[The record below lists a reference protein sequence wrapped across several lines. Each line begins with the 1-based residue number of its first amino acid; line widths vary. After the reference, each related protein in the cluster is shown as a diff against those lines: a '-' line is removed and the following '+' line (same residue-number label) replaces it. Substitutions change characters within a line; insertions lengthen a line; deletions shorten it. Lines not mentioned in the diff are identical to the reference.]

1 MANDAPN
8 TLGGPKR
15 QLTLF
20 DSTCIIL
27 GVIIGSSIFEMSP
40 LIATCSGDPWTL
52 AGMWLLGGLIALAGG
67 LCYAELGSAYP
78 KSGGEYVYLSEAYGR
93 PLGISFAWIE
103 YWIIRPGN
111 IGAMA
116 YVFARYADQLI
127 PLPFCKIDGA
137 EGEIDYTFTVY
148 AAATIIALTTINL
161 LGVRTGK
168 WTQNLL
174 TVVKVFGLL
183 AIVFAG
189 LLALRQGVAHAPA
202 PEKPL
207 SPNLS
212 LALIFVMFAYG
223 GWNEMYYV
231 ASEVR
236 DPHRNFLRAMV
247 LGITAITG
255 IYLLVNASFIWTLG
269 FHGLAQSDAVAT
281 EVVSRVTSD
290 AGGKA
295 ISLLICLSAL
305 GAINGMVFTG
315 ARINHAV
322 GADHRAFAWLGR
334 WNTRYDA
341 PARSL
346 VIQAVVG
353 LLLVVIFGPN
363 KDAFE
368 RLVIFTAP
376 FFYVFVLMTGLSLVS
391 LRFSRPQLARPY
403 RVHFFPLPP
412 LIFVAGCGFMLYQ
425 SLSYMINDPA
435 NRQSVIGIGWIGFV
449 IASMVVLLIG
459 SAFFDSREKPT
470 N

>member
-1 MANDAPN
+1 MASDAPN
-8 TLGGPKR
+8 TLSGPKR

-27 GVIIGSSIFEMSP
+27 GVIIGSSIYEMSP
-40 LIATCSGDPWTL
+40 LIAICSGDPWTL
-52 AGMWLLGGLIALAGG
+52 AGMWFVGGLIALAGG

-78 KSGGEYVYLSEAYGR
+78 QSGGEYVYLSKAYGC
-93 PLGISFAWIE
+93 PLGVSFAWIE

-116 YVFARYADQLI
+116 YVFARYADQLL
-127 PLPFCKIDGA
+127 PLPFCRIGKV
-137 EGEIDYTFTVY
+137 DYTFTVY
-148 AAATIIALTTINL
+148 AATTIIALTTINL

-174 TVVKVFGLL
+174 TAVKVFGLL

-189 LLALRQGVAHAPA
+189 LLALRQGVSHVPAPA
-202 PEKPL
+202 EPM

-247 LGITAITG
+247 LGITAITV
-255 IYLLVNASFIWTLG
+255 IYLLVNAAFIWTLG

-281 EVVSRVTSD
+281 DVVTRVASS

-305 GAINGMVFTG
+305 GAINAMIFTG

-322 GADHRAFAWLGR
+322 GADHRIFAWLGR
-334 WNTRYDA
+334 WNTKYDA

-346 VIQAVVG
+346 LIQAGAG

-376 FFYVFVLMTGLSLVS
+376 FFYTFVLLTGFSLLL
-391 LRFSRPQLARPY
+391 LRFTLPKLDRPY

-425 SLSYMINDPA
+425 SLNYMIYDPA
-435 NRQSVIGIGWIGFV
+435 GHQSIIGIGWIGFV
-449 IASMVVLLIG
+449 VVGMVVLLIA
-459 SAFFDSREKPT
+459 SAFLAPPKKPT
-470 N
+470 T